1 MDDVRKGRGRSKLW
15 VNKAAVALD
24 VDVDPTARE
33 AGTVELAEAKDNT
46 LWDMVG
52 KRGDCICIIGIK
64 KIESMKEEK

>member
-1 MDDVRKGRGRSKLW
+1 MINFQNPIFVDDVRKGRGRSKLW

-46 LWDMVG
+46 L
-52 KRGDCICIIGIK
+52 
-64 KIESMKEEK
+64 